1 MNCNTN
7 ITSNILYERMD
18 KRSSQT
24 KVKVVVRLRPALSG
38 NDKTCVNVIDNRV
51 QILNHR
57 NIEENLQYEFNT
69 VFDEKTSQV
78 EVFSTSV
85 EPLLEKVLH
94 GQNVSV
100 FAYGPTG
107 AGKTHTML
115 GVTSDPGIIPRVI
128 QSLFKTIELKQK
140 SAKDVSNQVPQ
151 FKVTFSYMEIY
162 NEKVHDLLASGQQ
175 DLPIREDASKNIF
188 VADLSE
194 KSIDKFETFM
204 NHFEPASSN
213 RTVAA
218 TKLNKYSSRSHTIL
232 LLKVHCREPSGKEL
246 RGKLYLIDLAG
257 SEDNRR
263 TGNKGIR
270 LKESGAINKSL
281 FVLGEVVDAINQ
293 NQPRIPYRNSKLT
306 RLLQDSIGGG
316 CHSVMITNIAP
327 EERFYYDTYCT
338 LNFATKSK
346 KIVNSITTHVV
357 DNTNKEKPTA
367 TVQPIKRLSGS
378 VAPSKPKL
386 QKFSSSLPSLSSA
399 SSHSSSTAEQSDE
412 PLPSP
417 LVRQQKAFEFA
428 IQEKISAMERL
439 VENLK
444 SSNNNTNLTEHNSP
458 AKPKG
463 PSKPSTPSSRK
474 SKRSLQ
480 LSLISVH
487 SDDSPDVIC
496 PTPKALAVKLSDAT
510 NLLKQRHFGPPAKKA
525 KKQKIQYR
533 VVDDNTSCS
542 PLFPKTSNARKRGS
556 SQDFESPTTKK
567 VKANSAIFK
576 HEDQA
581 RRNADFLEL
590 LNSATVKELQEL
602 QTVGVKR
609 AKIIFEWR
617 EMHGNFT
624 STQGLLDVPGFSDKV
639 LKKLLRSNFVTET

>member
-1 MNCNTN
+1 M
-7 ITSNILYERMD
+7 E
-18 KRSSQT
+18 KRSSAT
-24 KVKVVVRLRPALSG
+24 KVKVVVRLRPSLSPSE
-38 NDKTCVNVIDNRV
+38 NTCVNVVGNRV

-57 NIEENLQYEFNT
+57 NVEESLQYEFNT
-69 VFDEKTSQV
+69 VFDEKSSQAQ
-78 EVFSTSV
+78 VFSTSV
-85 EPLLEKVLH
+85 EPMLEKVLH

-115 GVTSDPGIIPRVI
+115 GMTSDPGIIPRVI
-128 QSLFKTIELKQK
+128 QSLFEAIDKKQA
-140 SAKDVSNQVPQ
+140 SALTGSTNQAPQ

-162 NEKVHDLLASGQQ
+162 NEKVHDLLASGHQ

-194 KSIDKFETFM
+194 KSIDKYETFM
-204 NHFEPASSN
+204 NQFEPAASN

-232 LLKVHCREPSGKEL
+232 LLKICRREPDGKEL

-316 CHSVMITNIAP
+316 CHAVMITNIAP

-346 KIVNSITTHVV
+346 KIVNTITTHVV
-357 DNTNKEKPTA
+357 RPPSIEKPTA
-367 TVQPIKRLSGS
+367 TVRPLKRRSASLQS
-378 VAPSKPKL
+378 AKPRLPKSSNSL
-386 QKFSSSLPSLSSA
+386 SSLPAAEL
-399 SSHSSSTAEQSDE
+399 HSSSSSAATVSND

-417 LVRQQKAFEFA
+417 LVRQQKAFESA
-428 IQEKISAMERL
+428 IQEKLSAMEKL
-439 VENLK
+439 VENLRTTANANDVSASDHK
-444 SSNNNTNLTEHNSP
+444 PLT
-458 AKPKG
+458 A
-463 PSKPSTPSSRK
+463 SKTSTPASKGTRK
-474 SKRSLQ
+474 SLR
-480 LSLISVH
+480 LSLVSVQ
-487 SDDSPDVIC
+487 SDDSPDVIF
-496 PTPKALAVKLSDAT
+496 PTPKASKGKLTDAT
-510 NLLKQRHFGPPAKKA
+510 NLLKQRYFGPPRQKV

-533 VVDDNTSCS
+533 VVEDSTSCS
-542 PLFPKTSNARKRGS
+542 PLFPQSPAVSRKRAS

-567 VKANSAIFK
+567 IKAAPQIFNNG
-576 HEDQA
+576 DQA
-581 RRNADFLEL
+581 KRNAEFLEL

-609 AKIIFEWR
+609 AKMIYEWR
-617 EMHGNFT
+617 ELHGSFT
-624 STQGLLDVPGFSDKV
+624 STQSLLEVPGFSDKV
-639 LKKLLRSNFVTET
+639 LKKLLRSNFVTV

>member
-1 MNCNTN
+1 
-7 ITSNILYERMD
+7 MD
-18 KRSSQT
+18 KRSTQT
-24 KVKVVVRLRPALSG
+24 KVKVVVRLRPCLSTSEKTFVSVVG
-38 NDKTCVNVIDNRV
+38 NKV

-69 VFDEKTSQV
+69 VFDENSSQA

-85 EPLLEKVLH
+85 EPMLEKVLQ

-115 GVTSDPGIIPRVI
+115 GMTSDPGIIPRVI
-128 QSLFKTIELKQK
+128 QSLFEAIEEKQA
-140 SAKDVSNQVPQ
+140 SALNGNSNQAPQ

-162 NEKVHDLLASGQQ
+162 NEKVHDLLVSGHQ

-194 KSIDKFETFM
+194 KSIDKYETFM
-204 NHFEPASSN
+204 NHFEPAASN

-232 LLKVHCREPSGKEL
+232 LLKILRREPDGKEM

-316 CHSVMITNIAP
+316 CHAVMITNIAP

-346 KIVNSITTHVV
+346 KIVNTITTHVV
-357 DNTNKEKPTA
+357 RPPQIEKPTA
-367 TVQPIKRLSGS
+367 TVRPIKRHSGS
-378 VAPSKPKL
+378 LPPSKPKL
-386 QKFSSSLPSLSSA
+386 RKLSSSLPSLSAADPHSA
-399 SSHSSSTAEQSDE
+399 SCVSAAVSND

-417 LVRQQKAFEFA
+417 LVRQQKAFESA
-428 IQEKISAMERL
+428 IQEKLSAMEKL
-439 VENLK
+439 VENLR
-444 SSNNNTNLTEHNSP
+444 STTNMKDLTASESNSP
-458 AKPKG
+458 NSANKE
-463 PSKPSTPSSRK
+463 SSTPTSNKTRK
-474 SKRSLQ
+474 SLR
-480 LSLISVH
+480 LSLVSVQ
-487 SDDSPDVIC
+487 SDDSPDVIF
-496 PTPKALAVKLSDAT
+496 PTPKACKGKLTDAT
-510 NLLKQRHFGPPAKKA
+510 NLLKQRHFGPPQQKV
-525 KKQKIQYR
+525 KKQKVQYR
-533 VVDDNTSCS
+533 VVEDSTSCS
-542 PLFPKTSNARKRGS
+542 PLFPQSPAISRKRGS

-567 VKANSAIFK
+567 IKAAPHIFNN
-576 HEDQA
+576 EDQA
-581 RRNADFLEL
+581 KRNTEFLEL
-590 LNSATVKELQEL
+590 LNSASVKELQGL

-609 AKIIFEWR
+609 AKMIYEWR
-617 EMHGNFT
+617 ELHGSF
-624 STQGLLDVPGFSDKV
+624 SSIHGLLDVPGFSDKV
-639 LKKLLRSNFVTET
+639 LKKLLRSNLVTNI

>member
-1 MNCNTN
+1 M
-7 ITSNILYERMD
+7 E

-24 KVKVVVRLRPALSG
+24 KVKVVVRLRPALST
-38 NDKTCVNVIDNRV
+38 NEKTCVSVVDNRV

-57 NIEENLQYEFNT
+57 NIEESLQYEFNT

-115 GVTSDPGIIPRVI
+115 GVNSDPGIIPRVI

-140 SAKDVSNQVPQ
+140 SANDLSNQAPQ

-162 NEKVHDLLASGQQ
+162 NEKV
-175 DLPIREDASKNIF
+175 
-188 VADLSE
+188 
-194 KSIDKFETFM
+194 
-204 NHFEPASSN
+204 

-218 TKLNKYSSRSHTIL
+218 TNLNKYSSRSHTIL
-232 LLKVHCREPSGKEL
+232 LLKIHRKEPSGKEL

-327 EERFYYDTYCT
+327 EEKFYYDTYCT

-357 DNTNKEKPTA
+357 DNIKIEKPTA
-367 TVQPIKRLSGS
+367 TVRPIKRLSGS
-378 VAPSKPKL
+378 VPPSKPKL
-386 QKFSSSLPSLSSA
+386 QKSSSSLPSLTSA
-399 SSHSSSTAEQSDE
+399 DSLSSSTSAQANE

-428 IQEKISAMERL
+428 IQEKISAMEKL
-439 VENLK
+439 VETLQFT
-444 SSNNNTNLTEHNSP
+444 SNNN
-458 AKPKG
+458 AVG
-463 PSKPSTPSSRK
+463 PEQPSVESKASSTPSSRRTR
-474 SKRSLQ
+474 SSLQ
-480 LSLISVH
+480 LSLVSVH

-496 PTPKALAVKLSDAT
+496 PTPKASSGKLTDAT
-510 NLLKQRHFGPPAKKA
+510 NLLKQRHFGPPPQKA
-525 KKQKIQYR
+525 KKQKMQYK
-533 VVDDNTSCS
+533 VIEDNTSCS
-542 PLFPKTSNARKRGS
+542 PLFPKTPSQTRKRGS

-567 VKANSAIFK
+567 IKEAPSKFNN
-576 HEDQA
+576 EDQVK
-581 RRNADFLEL
+581 RNAEFLGL
-590 LNSATVKELQEL
+590 LNTATVKELQEL

-609 AKIIFEWR
+609 AKMIFEWR
-617 EMHGNFT
+617 KIHGDFT
-624 STQGLLDVPGFSDKV
+624 STQGLLEVPGFSDKV
-639 LKKLLRSNFVTET
+639 LKKLLRNNFVTET